1 MACPQFISRL
11 KMEEG
16 QGVSAGF
23 KVSRWQK
30 VESEF
35 PSLLEAKKAEREAD
49 VNTNIYL
56 LFLSTPDA
64 SRVLWH
70 TTTSKRMLGK
80 PKHY

>member
-35 PSLLEAKKAEREAD
+35 PSLLEAKKAEREAN
-49 VNTNIYL
+49 VNTNI
-56 LFLSTPDA
+56 
-64 SRVLWH
+64 
-70 TTTSKRMLGK
+70 
-80 PKHY
+80 